1 MRFEFEKDYT
11 PAVSV
16 HLDDVDKDD
25 KKEVASMLR
34 GLKCAIEGWGSI
46 KGLSDDH
53 FVQNDPVHLSFSSI
67 ENAHYFKECV
77 EYYFSDRTG
86 IKVKRRVRKQ

>member
-1 MRFEFEKDYT
+1 MRFVFEKDYT

-16 HLDDVDKDD
+16 HLDNVKEAD
-25 KKEVASMLR
+25 KKEVAGMLR
-34 GLKCAIEGWGSI
+34 GLMCAIEGFAPLQ
-46 KGLSDDH
+46 GLSNEN
-53 FVQNDPVHLSFSSI
+53 FVQNDPVRLSFSSI
-67 ENAHYFKECV
+67 ETAHYFQECV